1 MVFRPYGPKWK
12 NNSFRCGF
20 VAPQPIRYA
29 SQKHILV
36 RSVTY
41 QCSNTSIRWKQGLK
55 ERLLKTFEMLFLAD
69 EVIWTLVFL
78 GLELSLCSFWLTFM
92 CKENSGRLYCWFR
105 AFLELALWPSLSL
118 SFGSWVHF
126 SVFKGTVWYFQNIAR
141 VSPRQIQQW
150 TLRLRRPRPS
160 PTYRWVFFGKYRAL
174 LAHGNILGSAKTGFS
189 KRKFLDNR
197 MYQSY

>member
-1 MVFRPYGPKWK
+1 MIFFPSLVAPILDNGIERRSRHSWVVYSASWSLAQTVFRLPLL
-12 NNSFRCGF
+12 
-20 VAPQPIRYA
+20 
-29 SQKHILV
+29 LV
-36 RSVTY
+36 LDS
-41 QCSNTSIRWKQGLK
+41 
-55 ERLLKTFEMLFLAD
+55 
-69 EVIWTLVFL
+69 
-78 GLELSLCSFWLTFM
+78 SLCSFWLIFM
-92 CKENSGRLYCWFR
+92 CREDSGRLYCWFG

-141 VSPRQIQQW
+141 VSPRQKQQW

-160 PTYRWVFFGKYRAL
+160 PTHRWVFFAKYRAL